1 MELTMAKMSIIVI
14 TFGIISFLLGIVG
27 ENKKV

>member
-1 MELTMAKMSIIVI
+1 MELTMTKMSVIII
-14 TFGIISFLLGIVG
+14 IFGIISFLLGIVG